1 MVQGEVY
8 AEPVLEAEVVPIMGE
23 VVGEVVPSATD
34 HLPEALDGAPR
45 LALVAAGSAD
55 ALRFDRAEAHAAP
68 DDMVGG
74 LARLVP
80 RLTIVQKRPE
90 GGTSPDAY
98 LPSVMTCANYLKL
111 PDYSSKEIMRE
122 RLLTAISEGQGAFYL
137 S

>member
-55 ALRFDRAEAHAAP
+55 ALRFDHAG
-68 DDMVGG
+68 V
-74 LARLVP
+74 LR
-80 RLTIVQKRPE
+80 E
-90 GGTSPDAY
+90 GGEALGWKARRAPE
-98 LPSVMTCANYLKL
+98 P
-111 PDYSSKEIMRE
+111 E
-122 RLLTAISEGQGAFYL
+122 
-137 S
+137 